1 MMKKTAILLALS
13 ITAGALTSQVWA
25 EPAASSESQSMI
37 TTTVQSNQ
45 QQEQANRYVNAG
57 IDDPKVFTT
66 FLAKL
71 QKAVAEDNLNEVA
84 TYMSYPL
91 NLIKDGKKTTI
102 YTKEQFVQKY
112 DRIMTSHVQ
121 KKLLAQNAE
130 DVFVNENGIMI
141 GEGEMWMSV
150 IDQQLA
156 VYAINAIDNPYEV
169 AGIDNPAEFVDF
181 LSKLQKAVKF
191 NNKKEVANFISFPLH
206 VNHKGKTVQ
215 IKSKKQF
222 IEKYNKIM
230 TEQVKKKLLAQ
241 KADKVFVNWKGIMV
255 GDGEVWITQQ
265 EDRIVVYAINN

>member
-1 MMKKTAILLALS
+1 MKKTAIVLALT
-13 ITAGALTSQVWA
+13 ITTGALVGQVWA
-25 EPAASSESQSMI
+25 EPAKSTASQA
-37 TTTVQSNQ
+37 TTTIQSVKSEQNQ
-45 QQEQANRYVNAG
+45 PFANAG

-91 NLIKDGKKTTI
+91 NLIKNSKKIII

-130 DVFVNENGIMI
+130 DVFVNAKGIMI
-141 GEGEMWMSV
+141 GEGEMWISV

-156 VYAINAIDNPYEV
+156 VYAIHAMENPYEV
-169 AGIDNPAEFVDF
+169 AGIDNPAAFTDF
-181 LSKLQKAVKF
+181 LSKLQKAVVS
-191 NNKKEVANFISFPLH
+191 NNKKEVANFISYPLH
-206 VNHKGKTVQ
+206 VNQKGKTVL

-222 IEKYNKIM
+222 IEKYNQIM
-230 TEQVKKKLLAQ
+230 TDKVKEKLLAQ
-241 KADKVFVNWKGIMV
+241 KAKDVFVNWQGVMV
-255 GDGEVWITQQ
+255 GDGEVWIRPQDEQ
-265 EDRIVVYAINN
+265 IVVFAINK